1 MLKFSVIIPLYN
13 NELGISSTIQSV
25 RNQTF
30 RSFELIVINDGSTD
44 NGLKIVE
51 SIKDNRLLVINQK
64 NGGVSSARN
73 TGIKA
78 AKGDFIAFL
87 DAGDLWEPKYLQ
99 TMKRLIDDFPEAS
112 FFGCQFGIKKGNR
125 IEIANGIHK
134 KRGYIKNYFKEAFE
148 VPLVSSSSI
157 IIQKSC
163 FDKIGLF
170 NTKYSRGEDLD
181 VWSRLARKF
190 RLAFEPT
197 LLSYYVQDSEDRASK
212 KTGRFNNYYLEYKL
226 FSLAVEERN
235 YFTNKACTV
244 FLEFLKNK
252 KFVEAIK
259 FVKEFNFSF
268 VFILIRCMKLVVLK
282 YLT

>member
-1 MLKFSVIIPLYN
+1 VLKFSVIIPLYN

-25 RNQTF
+25 LNQTY
-30 RSFELIVINDGSTD
+30 RSFELIVVNDGSTD

-51 SIKDNRLLVINQK
+51 SIKDNRLLVINQI

-78 AKGDFIAFL
+78 AKGDYIAFL
-87 DAGDLWEPKYLQ
+87 DADDLWEPRYLQ
-99 TMKRLIDDFPEAS
+99 TMKQLIDDFPEAS
-112 FFGCQFGIKKGNR
+112 FFGCQFGIKKGKR

-148 VPLVSSSSI
+148 VPLVCSSSI

-170 NTKYSRGEDLD
+170 NTKFTRGEDID
-181 VWSRLARKF
+181 VWSRLARKY

-197 LLSYYVQDSEDRASK
+197 LLSYYIQDAENRAVEK
-212 KTGRFNNYYLEYKL
+212 VGTLKYHYLEYKL
-226 FSLAVEERN
+226 FSLSVEERN
-235 YFTNKACTV
+235 YFTNKACAL

-252 KFVEAIK
+252 KFIEAIK